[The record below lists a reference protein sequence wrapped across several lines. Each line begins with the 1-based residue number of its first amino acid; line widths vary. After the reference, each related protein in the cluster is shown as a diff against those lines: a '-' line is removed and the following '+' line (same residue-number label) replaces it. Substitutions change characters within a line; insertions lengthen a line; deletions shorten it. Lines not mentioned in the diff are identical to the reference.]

1 MYKIKQVPE
10 DFIVEEITRFGN
22 GIQVKEDKEDCK
34 YIYCILK
41 KRDYTTLKALQIIS
55 HELGLSLNNIGF
67 AGNKDRVAVTQQA
80 ISIYDP
86 GNRAKPKIDKFNSDN
101 SAKGIE
107 LKFVGY
113 GNCPISLGELEG
125 NKFRIVVRNLGN
137 KELVKLKKLDAMQL
151 NDTKQLKFVNFY
163 GEQRFS
169 KSNKDI
175 GKLLLQKRFK
185 DAVELIIKTEG
196 ESENKVTSY
205 LTNYSNDYVN
215 ALKQIPRKL
224 LLMYVH
230 SYQSYIWNLAA
241 EKVLRKIKGDKK
253 KSIEQNKEKD
263 TEGHGK
269 DNSEMHVIE
278 IPVVGFGTDIDR
290 IENTIIRK
298 IVSDIMKKEC
308 MTERDFIIRQL
319 PEVSAE
325 GKYRQLFCEVRDF
338 KIIAITDGLTKE
350 DKSAKK
356 DGLAEED
363 ELHKGKKKRFLE
375 FTLPKSSYATEV
387 VRQMFE

>member
-1 MYKIKQVPE
+1 MYKIKQLPE
-10 DFIVEEITRFGN
+10 DFVVEEITRFGN
-22 GIQVKEDKEDCK
+22 GIEVKESKDDCK

-67 AGNKDRVAVTQQA
+67 AGNKDRIAVTQQA

-86 GNRAKPKIDKFNSDN
+86 GNRAKLKIDKFNSDCET
-101 SAKGIE
+101 KGIN
-107 LKFVGY
+107 LQFVGH

-125 NKFRIVVRNLGN
+125 NKFKIVIRNLGN
-137 KELVKLKKLDAMQL
+137 KELLKLKKLDAMQL
-151 NDTKQLKFVNFY
+151 TDEKRLKFVNLY

-196 ESENKVTSY
+196 ESENKVNRY
-205 LTNYSNDYVN
+205 LTNYSNEYVN

-230 SYQSYIWNLAA
+230 SYQSYLWNMAA
-241 EKVLRKIKGDKK
+241 EKMLKKIKGDKENNIK
-253 KSIEQNKEKD
+253 GYEKD
-263 TEGHGK
+263 
-269 DNSEMHVIE
+269 NIE
-278 IPVVGFGTDIDR
+278 IPVVGFGTDINK
-290 IENTIIRK
+290 IENVIVKK
-298 IVSDIMKKEC
+298 IVSDIMKKEA

-325 GKYRQLFCEVRDF
+325 GKYRQLYCEVKNF
-338 KIIAITDGLTKE
+338 KIIAIKDGLTKE

-356 DGLAEED
+356 DGLVEED
-363 ELHKGKKKRFLE
+363 ELHKGKKKRVLE

-387 VRQMFE
+387 IKQIFQ

>member
-1 MYKIKQVPE
+1 MKIRNNINLPVSSLIMYKIKQVPE

-325 GKYRQLFCEVRDF
+325 GKYRQ
-338 KIIAITDGLTKE
+338 
-350 DKSAKK
+350 
-356 DGLAEED
+356 
-363 ELHKGKKKRFLE
+363 
-375 FTLPKSSYATEV
+375 
-387 VRQMFE
+387 

>member
-1 MYKIKQVPE
+1 MYKIKQLPE
-10 DFIVEEITRFGN
+10 DFVVEEITRFGN
-22 GIQVKEDKEDCK
+22 GIEVKESKDDCK

-67 AGNKDRVAVTQQA
+67 AGNKDRIAVTQQA

-86 GNRAKPKIDKFNSDN
+86 GNRAKLKIDKFNSDCET
-101 SAKGIE
+101 KGIN
-107 LKFVGY
+107 LQFVGH

-125 NKFRIVVRNLGN
+125 NKFKIVIRNLGN
-137 KELVKLKKLDAMQL
+137 KELLKLKKLDAMQL
-151 NDTKQLKFVNFY
+151 TDEKRLKFVNLY

-196 ESENKVTSY
+196 ESENKVNRY

-230 SYQSYIWNLAA
+230 SYQSYLWNMAA
-241 EKVLRKIKGDKK
+241 EKMLKKIKGDKENNIK
-253 KSIEQNKEKD
+253 GYEKD
-263 TEGHGK
+263 
-269 DNSEMHVIE
+269 NIE
-278 IPVVGFGTDIDR
+278 IPVVGFGTDINK
-290 IENTIIRK
+290 IENVIVKK
-298 IVSDIMKKEC
+298 IVSDIMKKEA

-325 GKYRQLFCEVRDF
+325 GKYRQLYCEVKNF
-338 KIIAITDGLTKE
+338 KIIAIKDGLTKE

-356 DGLAEED
+356 DGLVEED
-363 ELHKGKKKRFLE
+363 ELHKGKKKRVLE

-387 VRQMFE
+387 IKQIFQ